1 MKHLSTKSTQV
12 DHVEDATADAGHA
25 TGPAGDAASVGG
37 DRRAAEHANDAAAT
51 DPDHQARLGARLRS
65 IRHQQGLS
73 LAAVQE
79 KSGGR
84 WKAVV
89 VGAYERGDRTITI
102 ARLQELA
109 RFYGVPLADLLP
121 TPAAER
127 RSAGDRRYVI
137 DLGAL
142 RQATASGQRELLPV
156 ARFAAHIR
164 RHRGDHNGRVLTIR
178 ASDMDMLALTT
189 GQDPVE
195 LVELLRRDGALRQTA

>member
-1 MKHLSTKSTQV
+1 MS
-12 DHVEDATADAGHA
+12 ADVAFGND
-25 TGPAGDAASVGG
+25 TDPTPP
-37 DRRAAEHANDAAAT
+37 NDAEAV

-73 LAAVQE
+73 LAAVQA

-89 VGAYERGDRTITI
+89 IGAYERGDRTITI

-121 TPAAER
+121 SPAADHGGRAE
-127 RSAGDRRYVI
+127 DRYVI
-137 DLGAL
+137 DLAAL

-178 ASDMDMLALTT
+178 ASDMEMLALTT
-189 GQDPVE
+189 GQNPTE
-195 LVELLRRDGALRQTA
+195 LVELLRREGALREPA